1 MKKLTAIL
9 AALCLIIAAAASVS
23 ALTLDTP
30 EEASEIGFAEE
41 GSGIPLASEDG
52 HLTASA
58 EWIRASGTNGTY
70 NTVTVTADET
80 VSAWNVDTGNTLAA
94 VQTTDT
100 TATVTAAGY
109 PGHVTVSAVIDGT
122 QSSVTVRL
130 VGRDA
135 GAFLPGVDLI
145 TGTPEGQT
153 FDYTAAEYAL
163 QGAIGGNVTI
173 ETDEDGNKFARMRWV
188 TGGNSQQYPIYE
200 IINFPNTALDKRPV
214 MISMKHR
221 GKKDNLWILSLNT
234 EDTSSGNVNMR
245 DSFPNNASVWERSSY
260 QLNKR
265 SAVAKI
271 RIQAGLSEAATPYEF
286 DNLTV
291 TPYYKVTYHGF
302 DGEEVSSE
310 YVLPISGIYVP
321 DVSKVSGATG
331 FATAQGGAS
340 VPVIKLAHADIDLYP
355 VTETAVTFYADGST
369 AKVNVPA
376 GSYTVPDIDEVGLAA
391 ENFRCWWNGSEYFLP
406 GETIAD
412 GASLS
417 GTFFAA
423 VCFEEPLFDPAKGY
437 LVYLF
442 NYENMYNA
450 TTAYNTPAYLNK
462 VYATGTSWRT
472 DGNESLKVIT
482 DLDGNNAVQLVN
494 SYSSQYQLFGAG
506 IAYNAATV
514 GGKETVQYD
523 YKFISPLSV
532 YHGGSWWMRMMN
544 TTFGATSDNYY
555 NGTVIR
561 ENAATEQ
568 GIWYHAYAAQ
578 VDTSNQGL
586 KGGIV
591 QHGGLPTTA
600 KATQYVDNY
609 AMYFYP
615 KNTFVMYSAN
625 DPDAYT
631 VETVDGIY
639 TFPAYGADHIIG
651 WTDGTNYFHAGR
663 TYNASELQFRTLRPI
678 VQDASMP
685 AVLFGFEGDETIGT
699 TLTQGNGP
707 AKYNE
712 VVEDDGAQVLHI
724 HAWDR
729 SSQSDY
735 RLHFLHSAK
744 YDYTDYALFTMRFKG
759 DNLRK
764 VDANADGGYSPVTSN
779 WYAVVY
785 AHWSASGS
793 YFGSALYQFGSSHIS
808 PSDNSYHTMV
818 KDLTTISLK
827 SGYDI
832 GYGFSIDPV
841 NGGDGTRFG
850 HDIYIDYIRLYR
862 KGIKTV
868 TYDTNAPAG
877 ATVISEVPA
886 DTGRGVGVGYLL
898 TGDKPAV
905 EGYTF
910 VGWAE
915 SADALPADT
924 VESIDLTD
932 DITVYAVWVQ
942 NEQYSAPVMQSDVA
956 IKGTGAKNGLRFKS
970 VIRPSVKDNFDEFGF
985 ITTREIFLPYDS
997 ATDTYDADALTFL
1010 FKKNGEN
1017 TERFATGVA
1026 YNEADGTD
1034 KIFGDTEDGGIVY
1047 TAVLTGIP
1055 LANKNENMVVRPYAK
1070 FTANERHMTIYGTAV
1085 KASLYQA
1092 AEAIRT
1098 AGGSAYEDNKA
1109 YIDEILAN

>member
-9 AALCLIIAAAASVS
+9 AALCLIIAAAVSVS

-145 TGTPEGQT
+145 TGTLEGQT

-163 QGAIGGNVTI
+163 QGATGSNVTI

-188 TGGNSQQYPIYE
+188 TGGDSQQYPIYE
-200 IINFPNTALDKRPV
+200 IANFPNTAIDKRPV

-221 GKKDNLWILSLNT
+221 GKKDNLWVLSLNT

-265 SAVAKI
+265 STVAKI
-271 RIQAGLSEAATPYEF
+271 RMQAGLSEAATPYEF

-291 TPYYKVTYHGF
+291 TPYYKITYHGF

-376 GSYTVPDIDEVGLAA
+376 GSYTVPDIGEVGLAA

-417 GTFFAA
+417 GAFFAA

-462 VYATGTSWRT
+462 AYAAGTAWRT

-494 SYSSQYQLFGAG
+494 SYGSQYQLFGAG

-544 TTFGATSDNYY
+544 TTSGATTDNYY

-600 KATQYVDNY
+600 KAIQYVDNY

-625 DPDAYT
+625 DPDDYT
-631 VETVDGIY
+631 VVTVEGDTY
-639 TFPAYGADHIIG
+639 TFPALDGRHIVA
-651 WTDGTNYFHAGR
+651 WTSGSNVYLAGK
-663 TYNASELQFRTLRPI
+663 TYSASELQFKALTPY
-678 VQDASMP
+678 VQDETKP
-685 AVLFGFEGDETIGT
+685 AVLFGFEGDSIIGVT
-699 TLTQGNGP
+699 NNSCKYSEVIEDNG
-707 AKYNE
+707 ATVFHVHSWDKTGKA
-712 VVEDDGAQVLHI
+712 DQRFHI
-724 HAWDR
+724 MHPE
-729 SSQSDY
+729 
-735 RLHFLHSAK
+735 K
-744 YDYTDYALFTMRFKG
+744 YDYKDYALFCMRFRAE
-759 DNLRK
+759 NLQK
-764 VDANADGGYSPVTSN
+764 VDEASETGYSPVTGN

-785 AHWSASGS
+785 AHWDTQGS
-793 YFGSALYQFGSSHIS
+793 YYGAALYQFGSSHYA
-808 PSDNSYHTMV
+808 PSDNGYHV
-818 KDLTTISLK
+818 LLKDISSLANK
-827 SGYDI
+827 EGYDI

-850 HDIYIDYIRLYR
+850 HDFYIDYVRLYR
-862 KGIKTV
+862 KGVMTV

-886 DTGRGVGVGYLL
+886 DTDRGVGVDYLL
-898 TGDKPAV
+898 TGEQPAV

-915 SADALPADT
+915 TADATLNET
-924 VESIDLTD
+924 IESIDLVTD
-932 DITVYAVWVQ
+932 TTVYAVWVQ

-985 ITTREIFLPYDS
+985 ITTREVFLPYDS

-1034 KIFGDTEDGGIVY
+1034 KIFGDTEDGAIVY

-1085 KASLYQA
+1085 KASLYQS

-1098 AGGSAYEDNKA
+1098 AGGSAYEDNQA
-1109 YIDEILAN
+1109 YIDEILAD